1 MEYLKEGDLDG
12 CAAYASW
19 LLKATKGYT
28 IKIVNPGGTEAWAW
42 GGNCH
47 GIHDPA
53 PYFDIEPAD
62 IIKGLA
68 QVNEM
73 LGLPHAIH
81 LHCNDLGHPGNYKTT
96 LESFDLPKGIK
107 PNPQTGSRDVVL
119 YATHVQFHSYGGTS
133 WRDVVSEAPAIADYI
148 NKNDHIVMDVGQ
160 VTLDE
165 TTTITA
171 DGPMEFDL
179 HSLNGLKWA
188 NCDVELE
195 TGSGVVPFIYAARAP
210 VPALQWAVGMELFLL
225 TKDAGKVCLTTDSPN
240 AGPFHRYPR
249 VISWL
254 MSNQARTDL
263 MEDELHSWAQ
273 RKSSIATLDR
283 EYSFMEIAQVTR
295 STPAKVLGLSETK
308 GHLGVGADADVAI
321 YSFNPET
328 QDQSADYRAL
338 EAAFQRAAFVLKD
351 GQLVVRDGAVINP
364 TLRGRTYW
372 VDTML
377 DEIVYNEV
385 VADVERKFKQYYSVN
400 FANYP
405 VQDGYLPHST
415 PVSGVIQ

>member
-1 MEYLKEGDLDG
+1 
-12 CAAYASW
+12 
-19 LLKATKGYT
+19 
-28 IKIVNPGGTEAWAW
+28 
-42 GGNCH
+42 
-47 GIHDPA
+47 
-53 PYFDIEPAD
+53 
-62 IIKGLA
+62 
-68 QVNEM
+68 
-73 LGLPHAIH
+73 
-81 LHCNDLGHPGNYKTT
+81 
-96 LESFDLPKGIK
+96 
-107 PNPQTGSRDVVL
+107 
-119 YATHVQFHSYGGTS
+119 
-133 WRDVVSEAPAIADYI
+133 
-148 NKNDHIVMDVGQ
+148 MDVGQ

-165 TTTITA
+165 TTTMTA